1 MCKGQVFE
9 GVSLVQGKRS
19 DRGEVEEGRDAAG
32 VQQGNVNFRY
42 VCFFPGKNKK
52 RDSWKLYVFG
62 GGEYES
68 ESGV

>member
-1 MCKGQVFE
+1 MR
-9 GVSLVQGKRS
+9 QGCS
-19 DRGEVEEGRDAAG
+19 RGMLISGT
-32 VQQGNVNFRY
+32 Y
-42 VCFFPGKNKK
+42 VFFPGKNKK